1 MITTILN
8 TTLTITFFILAIWLV
23 LYLTYKFG
31 RFKGEEAMADEMVRL
46 RQSRWQDGYRV
57 GHERGHQEGYRDGYT
72 KGRAE
77 GYDDGRRYEAITHH
91 NEEEIKRQLNL

>member
-1 MITTILN
+1 MTPNDILLLSF
-8 TTLTITFFILAIWLV
+8 TLIGIWLI

-31 RFKGEEAMADEMVRL
+31 RFKGEETMADEMARL
-46 RQSRWQDGYRV
+46 HQSRYQDGYRV
-57 GHERGHQEGYRDGYT
+57 GYERGQAEGYDKGYT

-91 NEEEIKRQLNL
+91 NEEEIKRQMKL

>member
-1 MITTILN
+1 MTPNDILVLSFTIIG
-8 TTLTITFFILAIWLV
+8 TWLL

-31 RFKGEEAMADEMVRL
+31 RFKGEEAMADEMARL
-46 RQSRWQDGYRV
+46 RQSRYQDGYRV
-57 GHERGHQEGYRDGYT
+57 GYERGQTEGYNKGYT

-91 NEEEIKRQLNL
+91 NEEEIKRQLKQ

>member
-1 MITTILN
+1 MTPHDILLLSF
-8 TTLTITFFILAIWLV
+8 TLIGIGLI

-46 RQSRWQDGYRV
+46 RQSRYQDGYRV
-57 GHERGHQEGYRDGYT
+57 GYERGQAEGYDKGYT

-91 NEEEIKRQLNL
+91 NEEEIKRQMKL

>member
-1 MITTILN
+1 MTPNDILLLSF
-8 TTLTITFFILAIWLV
+8 TLIGIWLL

-31 RFKGEEAMADEMVRL
+31 RFKGEEAMADEMARL
-46 RQSRWQDGYRV
+46 RQSRYQDGYRV
-57 GHERGHQEGYRDGYT
+57 GYERGQAEGYDKGYT

-91 NEEEIKRQLNL
+91 NEEEIKRQLKL